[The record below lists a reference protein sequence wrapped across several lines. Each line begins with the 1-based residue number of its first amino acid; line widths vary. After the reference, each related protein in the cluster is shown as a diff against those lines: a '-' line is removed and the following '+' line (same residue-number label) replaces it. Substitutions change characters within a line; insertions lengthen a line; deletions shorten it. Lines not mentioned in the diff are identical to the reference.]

1 MIPLATFK
9 IAVRA
14 LRRNTLR
21 TLLTM
26 LGIIIGVGAVI
37 AMVAIG
43 NGAKARVEAQIAS
56 LGQNVILIMSGN
68 VSRGGFRFGFG
79 SPGTLKLEDYEAIRK
94 EVDGVAGI
102 SPEVRASSQVAAGNQ
117 NHFPSLR
124 GVGEDYVQ
132 IRSWDFTSGANFTEA
147 DVRNAN
153 KVAVIGQT
161 ASDILFGENS
171 DPVGQVV
178 RIKSAPF
185 TIVGLLKRKGM
196 SMSGSDEDDQILVP
210 YTSAMKRL
218 TGETTFRS
226 FNVQAASPLLVSD
239 VQTQITE
246 LLRQRHKIG
255 ADREEDFLVRTQ
267 QEITDM
273 ATETS
278 RVMTMLLGS
287 IAAVSLLVGGIGIMN
302 IMLVSVTERTRE
314 IGVRMAVGARGRDIL
329 LQFLIEA
336 VTLSLVGGLIGIL
349 SGVGGAWL
357 VSAKL
362 GWNTLVSTES
372 IIRAFCVSVAI
383 GVFFGFYPARK
394 AAQLDPIDA
403 LRYE

>member
-1 MIPLATFK
+1 MRILAIIK

-68 VSRGGFRFGFG
+68 MSRGGFRFGFG
-79 SPGTLKLEDYEAIRK
+79 SPGTLKVEDYDAIRK

-102 SPEVRASSQVAAGNQ
+102 SPEVRATSQVIAGNQ
-117 NHFPSLR
+117 NHFPSIR
-124 GVGEDYVQ
+124 GVGEDYFQ
-132 IRSWDFTSGANFTEA
+132 IRTWDFASGQNFTDA

-161 ASDILFGENS
+161 ASDILFGEGT
-171 DPVGQVV
+171 DPVGQIV
-178 RIKSAPF
+178 RIKGAPF
-185 TIVGLLKRKGM
+185 TIVGLLKSKGM
-196 SMSGSDEDDQILVP
+196 SMSGSDEDDQIFVP
-210 YTSAMKRL
+210 HTSAMKRL
-218 TGETTFRS
+218 TGDTTFRS
-226 FNVQAASPLLVSD
+226 MNVQAASPSLVPE
-239 VQTQITE
+239 VQAEITQ
-246 LLRQRHKIG
+246 LLRQRHRIG
-255 ADREEDFLVRTQ
+255 PDREDDFVVRTQ
-267 QEITDM
+267 QEISDT

-287 IAAVSLLVGGIGIMN
+287 IAGVSLLVGGIGIMN

-314 IGVRMAVGARGRDIL
+314 IGVRMAVGARGGDIL
-329 LQFLIEA
+329 MQFLIEA
-336 VTLSLVGGLIGIL
+336 VTLSLLGGLIGIGL
-349 SGVGGAWL
+349 GIGTAHL
-357 VSAKL
+357 VSARL
-362 GWNTLVSTES
+362 GWTTLVSTES
-372 IIRAFCVSVAI
+372 IVGAFLFSAVI

-394 AAQLDPIDA
+394 ASQLDPIDA